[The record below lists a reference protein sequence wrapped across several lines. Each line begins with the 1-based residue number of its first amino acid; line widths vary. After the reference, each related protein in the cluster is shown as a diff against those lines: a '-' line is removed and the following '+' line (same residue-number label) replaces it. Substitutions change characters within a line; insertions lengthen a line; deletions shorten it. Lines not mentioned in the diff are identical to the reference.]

1 MHDFSGICIYSIA
14 HETII
19 SNGHIKPIIKF
30 HIPGGFITFS
40 NETEITIIDN
50 LIAEGKRVCETW
62 EETVRY
68 IEYMLSEENALN
80 CRRYMQDY
88 TV

>member
-1 MHDFSGICIYSIA
+1 MHDLSGICIYSIA
-14 HETII
+14 HKTII
-19 SNGHIKPIIKF
+19 SNGHVKPIIEF

-50 LIAEGKRVCETW
+50 LITEGKRFSDSW
-62 EETVRY
+62 EECIRY
-68 IEYMLSEENALN
+68 IEYMISEENALN
-80 CRRYMQDY
+80 CRRHIQDY